1 MCIIVGNSLVQVLY
15 SHLKI
20 KSDFFVLSR
29 TLGLGEISC
38 EVILCCRCTVSS
50 RDSAWLNTDHIN
62 SGNSSGYAD
71 VGLISS
77 LFFLRF

>member
-1 MCIIVGNSLVQVLY
+1 MCIIVGNSLVQVLFR
-15 SHLKI
+15 SSKI
-20 KSDFFVLSR
+20 KSDFYDPSR

-38 EVILCCRCTVSS
+38 EVILCRRCTVSS

-77 LFFLRF
+77 CSI